1 MRIALFATVTTL
13 FAGLAASAAVAAE
26 PPAASVSA
34 AAIAASAADASGPA
48 AGEPNVRRT
57 VIQDQTARIDEL
69 RVRGQVTHITV
80 DPKGRA
86 PAYEIITVDGSR
98 DLSDGPSASRGAAG
112 KRVWN
117 VFRF

>member
-1 MRIALFATVTTL
+1 MTL
-13 FAGLAASAAVAAE
+13 FAGLAASAAMAVE
-26 PPAASVSA
+26 LPAASVPANAGA
-34 AAIAASAADASGPA
+34 AAASAEATGTM
-48 AGEPNVRRT
+48 AGEPNVRRS
-57 VIQDQTARIDEL
+57 VIQDQNARIDEL

-86 PAYEIITVDGSR
+86 PTYEIITVDGSR

>member
-1 MRIALFATVTTL
+1 MKSASLAAVTALL
-13 FAGLAASAAVAAE
+13 AGLGCGVTMAAETAAAAASA
-26 PPAASVSA
+26 PAANTEA
-34 AAIAASAADASGPA
+34 GTAA